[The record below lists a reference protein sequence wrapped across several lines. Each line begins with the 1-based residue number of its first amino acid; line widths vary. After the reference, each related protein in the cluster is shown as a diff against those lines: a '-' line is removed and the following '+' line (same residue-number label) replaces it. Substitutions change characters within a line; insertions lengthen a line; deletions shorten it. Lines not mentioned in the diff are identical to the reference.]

1 MQRLD
6 KGFRWSLEAE
16 AFSWCIVVI
25 RDDGVEAGFWQ
36 VCKVCFSGKCASE
49 SSDGIFDAPFLPR
62 RVWIAEVG
70 LDVEQSRELL
80 VSVELGTPFDCPPAA
95 GAQDRIVEGYGL
107 AQVWRE
113 GFEHLDK
120 TLRDGIG
127 LEVGLR
133 EGDSEARVAF
143 MGDKDGRSWL

>member
-25 RDDGVEAGFWQ
+25 RDDGVDAGFWQ
-36 VCKVCFSGKCASE
+36 ACDIGFSGDCASE
-49 SSDGIFDAPFLPR
+49 ASDGIFDASFLPR
-62 RVWIAEVG
+62 RMWIAEVG

-80 VSVELGTPFDCPPAA
+80 VSVELGTV
-95 GAQDRIVEGYGL
+95 VEGYGL

-143 MGDKDGRSWL
+143 MGDKVDL